1 MSHQPFV
8 RAGDRLEFPNPVILS
23 LERMGLLEGVA
34 VNDFDS
40 PISAHDAARQPDLTV
55 TATADRTDQ
64 FVVGNLRK
72 SMHFVRAGCDAVQ
85 RCLPNSGRKRVV
97 AHGTVSLSPL
107 LPGNRLI
114 FQLRHW
120 TILRSEHS
128 QGQRL
133 PVVALPARWKRRQL
147 PIQLH
152 GGQLL
157 ADEAKVPKLDG
168 A

>member
-72 SMHFVRAGCDAVQ
+72 TMQSVRAGCYAVQ
-85 RCLPNSGRKRVV
+85 RCLPSSSRKPVV
-97 AHGTVSLSPL
+97 VHGTVSFSPL
-107 LPGNRLI
+107 RGNCLI
-114 FQLRHW
+114 FQFPPW
-120 TILRSEHS
+120 TILPCEHS
-128 QGQRL
+128 QGHRL
-133 PVVALPARWKRRQL
+133 RVDDGPARSKWRQL

-152 GGQLL
+152 CGQLL
-157 ADEAKVPKLDG
+157 ADEAQVPKLDG
-168 A
+168 T